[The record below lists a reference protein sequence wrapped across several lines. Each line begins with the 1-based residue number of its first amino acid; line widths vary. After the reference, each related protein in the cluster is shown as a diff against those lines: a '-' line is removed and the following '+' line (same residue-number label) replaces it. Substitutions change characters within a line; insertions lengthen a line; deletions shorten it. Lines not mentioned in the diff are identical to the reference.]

1 MPLLLLFLI
10 ALPFVEIAAFIN
22 VGGEI
27 GLLPTLALIVVAGI
41 AGAQLMRRAGYA
53 TLERVQASL
62 ARKESAVPDVLHGL
76 TLMMAGALLFVPGFV
91 TDVIA
96 VLLLIP
102 SVGTAAGRALWR
114 ALLGSTRVTV
124 WASRSGETVIEGEY
138 REIREDPKRLG

>member
-91 TDVIA
+91 TDIIA

-102 SVGTAAGRALWR
+102 SVGTAAGRALWK

-124 WASRSGETVIEGEY
+124 WASRTGETVIEGEY
-138 REIREDPKRLG
+138 REVREDPKRLG